1 MIELKLKRV
10 VVPTFFATLIIFFAS
25 PSAAQVDTLRVAT
38 YNLLNFPSSDGLARI
53 PYFRTAVHSLQPD
66 ILVVQELES
75 DIARVTFLNEVMNHG
90 QTLYSAAPF
99 VDGPDTDSGLFFDNN
114 KIQFKGQNVIPTTL
128 RNINGYELSAFG
140 VDFKIHS
147 VHLKAGSFPSD
158 ASRRF
163 LEATVLRTAL
173 NDLPANFNFIVVGD
187 FNFQSSNED
196 AFVRLTEDE
205 SDNDGKVFD
214 PINQLGEWNENIDF
228 RLIHTQ
234 STRTTSFGDGATGG
248 LDDRFDLILV
258 SQSVLA
264 EGGMAILPASYT
276 AFGND
281 GEHFNQAINDGTN
294 LAVPDSVADALHL
307 ASDHLPVVANFVFGA
322 ITAVEA
328 PPTLPEK
335 FILYQNYPN
344 PFNPT
349 TTIKFYVPA
358 TAPVSLKVYDLVGR
372 EVAVLVDE
380 VKPAG
385 EFAIDFD
392 AAALASGIYFYVLK
406 TSKFETVRKMIF
418 LR

>member
-10 VVPTFFATLIIFFAS
+10 VVPAFFTIFFIFLAT

-38 YNLLNFPSSDGLARI
+38 YNLLNFPSSDGLGRI
-53 PYFRTAVHSLQPD
+53 TYFRTVVRSLQPD

-75 DIARVTFLNEVMNHG
+75 DTARVTFLNEVMNYG
-90 QTLYSAAPF
+90 QTVYSAAPF
-99 VDGPDTDSGLFFDNN
+99 VDGPDTDSGLFFNNN

-128 RNINGYELSAFG
+128 RNINEYLLSASG
-140 VDFKIHS
+140 VEFKIYS

-173 NDLPANFNFIVVGD
+173 NDLPANFDFIVVGD
-187 FNFQSSNED
+187 FNLQSSNED
-196 AFVRLTEDE
+196 AFTRLTEDE

-214 PINQLGEWNENIDF
+214 PINQLGDWNENLDF

-264 EGGMAILPASYT
+264 DGGMAILPASYT

-307 ASDHLPVVANFVFGA
+307 ASDHLPVLANFVFGDV
-322 ITAVEA
+322 TAVET
-328 PPTLPEK
+328 PRPLPQK

-349 TTIKFYVPA
+349 TTIKFSVPA
-358 TAPVSLKVYDLVGR
+358 PAPVSLKVYDLMGR

-380 VKPAG
+380 IKPAG
-385 EFAIDFD
+385 EFAIEFD
-392 AAALASGIYFYVLK
+392 AAALASGIYFYELK
-406 TSKFETVRKMIF
+406 AGEFEAIRKMIF